1 MIDNETFRVRIGL
14 FACKRQTSGSMT
26 HHNRSFSPSF
36 ISSNFHIHSLLWPT
50 YSLFITYFISLLL
63 ALTLSCQSK
72 FPKNDQVF
80 YSPLPAFSLSILSHS
95 YLKQFSAIIFSFAVL
110 KVPSLYKEGR
120 IRFNCRLHRSL
131 AFILFWVYS
140 LNIFLVI
147 MVNPSLLNPGPQHL
161 CVAYQN
167 VQGLIPFGQLSS
179 NHPILDRGK
188 ISELQSF
195 ASTSKPDIIALNETW
210 LKKSISNNEILPDT
224 QYEIFRNDR
233 TKRTHPQDPDNPK
246 KFRENGGGVLLA
258 VRSDLNA
265 TVKRLTVSM
274 GLEMLA
280 VKLNFPNKETF
291 IICTCYRVGTLGQSH
306 LDTLTTYLRSLTSK
320 RNPPK
325 LYLVG
330 DLNLP
335 HANWLTSSSNVPI
348 EQTFINSFGN
358 LSLSQLV
365 TSPTHKSGNILDVLL
380 SNYETSIDNLQ
391 VQDPHYICRSDHF
404 PLTFSIKTSF
414 SRKKTPKRSV
424 YNFKKANWA
433 QINQDLCSINWNFLC
448 SAHPDDSWKILKE
461 CLLTLADRY
470 IPKVKIKSE
479 FQPPWFDSEL
489 YAACRKKD
497 RLRQNFK
504 DSESLHNELKFTACR
519 RSFKRLY
526 SAKLRDNLFNSDDP
540 ALITKKF
547 WAHVKY
553 QSNSCRIPNCVTYS
567 DQLRFHPKEQA
578 ELFNTFFFNQFSEPS
593 SYSIDISYSNDSNYD
608 IDFDHRAVRKLLSNI
623 NSNKAHGPDG
633 IHGKILKNCAVG
645 LAFPLTCIFK
655 ASYNSGHIPEEW
667 KLANVV
673 PIFKKGDK
681 TNVENYRPIS
691 LTCLVM
697 KVFERIVKEK
707 LLSLTSDLLD
717 PRQHGFLEQ
726 KSCTTNMVIYCDSL
740 ALSLNENVLSHVVY
754 FDFAKAFDS
763 VNHDILLQKLKEC
776 YNIDGILL
784 KFLANYLSNRNQKVV
799 IGSESSSV
807 LKVHSGVPQG
817 SILGPLLFVLFIN
830 DLPSGLSDGTNISLY
845 ADDTKIWRKISS
857 LSDCISLQADIDN
870 LNEWAIQNKM
880 KFHPSKCKVLPIFL
894 RSNQSFPSFTYHL
907 NNSPLNF
914 VDVETD
920 LGVDITPR
928 LSWSS
933 QCDRLYNK
941 ACQQLGIV
949 RRNGHIVTDPKCRR
963 ALYLSLVRSQF
974 ENCSIVWRPTNSSLS
989 DKIESL
995 QKRAIKWIL
1004 SEEGLSYSPELYI
1017 QKCKFIDLL
1026 PLSKKFDL
1034 NDLLFFHKVVNDL
1047 VPISLPSYLSFY
1059 QGGSR
1064 LRRCH
1069 LDRLSIV
1076 SSLIPMS
1083 SQFSDRSNKPLSK
1096 SFFYRT
1102 HLLWNNLSLELREI
1116 TSPTLFKSEITKYL
1130 WNTLLS
1136 NEENTDSVDDFG

>member
-1 MIDNETFRVRIGL
+1 MIDNDTFRVRIGL
-14 FACKRQTSGSMT
+14 FACKRRTPGSMT
-26 HHNRSFSPSF
+26 HFKKSFNHSF
-36 ISSNFHIHSLLWPT
+36 ISPNSHFSSVFWLI
-50 YSLFITYFISLLL
+50 YSIFMTYFMSLLL
-63 ALTLSCQSK
+63 AFSISSRSNLSDNIHVS
-72 FPKNDQVF
+72 
-80 YSPLPAFSLSILSHS
+80 LPPVSAFSLPFLCHS
-95 YLKQFSAIIFSFAVL
+95 YLKQFSAIIFFFVASKITAI
-110 KVPSLYKEGR
+110 YKEGK
-120 IRFNCRLHRSL
+120 IRFNCRLHRF
-131 AFILFWVYS
+131 AAVFLFWVYS
-140 LNIFLVI
+140 LNVLLIIL
-147 MVNPSLLNPGPQHL
+147 VNPSLLNPGPQHL
-161 CVAYQN
+161 SVAYQN

-179 NHPILDRGK
+179 QHPLLDRCK

-195 ASTSKPDIIALNETW
+195 AIQSRPDILVLNETW
-210 LKKSISNNEILPDT
+210 LKKSISSNEILPDS

-233 TKRTHPQDPDNPK
+233 TRRTHPQDPNNPK

-265 TVKRLTVSM
+265 TVKRLTVTT

-280 VKLNFPNKETF
+280 VKVNFTNKESF
-291 IICTCYRVGTLGQSH
+291 IICTCYRVGTLGQPH

-335 HANWLTSSSNVPI
+335 HANWPNSSSTIPL
-348 EQTFINSFGN
+348 EQAFIDSFSN

-365 TSPTHKSGNILDVLL
+365 TSPTHRSGNILDVLL
-380 SNYETSIDNLQ
+380 SNHEPSIVNLQ
-391 VQDPHYICRSDHF
+391 VQDTHSICKSDHF
-404 PLTFSIKTSF
+404 PLTFSIKSSL
-414 SRKKTPKRSV
+414 SRKKTPKRSL

-433 QINQDLCSINWNFLC
+433 QINQDLCSINWSFLS
-448 SAHPDDSWKILKE
+448 SAHPDASWKVLKE
-461 CLLTLADRY
+461 CLLNLADRY
-470 IPKVKIKSE
+470 IPKVNIKSD

-489 YAACRKKD
+489 YSACRTKD
-497 RLRQNFK
+497 RLRQKFK
-504 DSESLHNELKFTACR
+504 DSESLHDELKFTSSR

-567 DQLRFHPKEQA
+567 DQVRFHPKEQA

-593 SYSIDISYSNDSNYD
+593 SYDIDISYVNDSNFD

-623 NSNKAHGPDG
+623 NSNKAQGPDG

-645 LAFPLTCIFK
+645 LAFPLTCIFR

-681 TNVENYRPIS
+681 ASVENYRPIS
-691 LTCLVM
+691 LTCLIM
-697 KVFERIVKEK
+697 KVFERLVKEK
-707 LLSLTSDLLD
+707 LLSLTVDFLD

-726 KSCTTNMVIYCDSL
+726 KSCTTNMVVFCDSL
-740 ALSLNENVLSHVVY
+740 AMSLNENLLSHVVY

-763 VNHDILLQKLKEC
+763 VNHDILLQKLKDL
-776 YNIDGILL
+776 YNIDGTLL
-784 KFLANYLSNRNQKVV
+784 KFLSNYLSNRNQKVV

-807 LKVHSGVPQG
+807 LKVNSGVPQG

-830 DLPSGLSDGTNISLY
+830 DLPLGLSDGTNISLY
-845 ADDTKIWRKISS
+845 ADDTKIWRKIHSV
-857 LSDCISLQADIDN
+857 SDCLLLQADIDH
-870 LNEWAIQNKM
+870 LNEWAILNKM
-880 KFHPSKCKVLPIFL
+880 RFHPSKCKVLPIFL
-894 RSNQSFPSFTYHL
+894 RSNISSPTFTYHL
-907 NNSPLNF
+907 NNSPLIF
-914 VDVETD
+914 VDVEKD

-928 LSWSS
+928 LSWNS

-974 ENCSIVWRPTNSSLS
+974 ENCSIVWRPTSSSLT
-989 DKIESL
+989 KKLESL

-1004 SEEGLSYSPELYI
+1004 SEEGHSYSPELYV
-1017 QKCKFIDLL
+1017 QKCKFLDIL
-1026 PLSKKFDL
+1026 PLSAKFDL

-1064 LRRCH
+1064 LRSCH
-1069 LDRLSIV
+1069 LDKLSIV
-1076 SSLIPMS
+1076 SSLIPIS
-1083 SQFSDRSNKPLSK
+1083 SQYSDRSNNPFSK

-1116 TSPTLFKSEITKYL
+1116 LCPSLFKLEISKHL
-1130 WNTLLS
+1130 WNTLLTTNS
-1136 NEENTDSVDDFG
+1136 PNFDDDFG